1 MESLGFD
8 KIALIGDEEA
18 IIVGEA
24 VNRNVLLELQS
35 RGSSQLKQNVY
46 SFGMID
52 AFYLPQ
58 FSTADKSVVL
68 SVGFDSLQIIKVLF

>member
-1 MESLGFD
+1 MEPLGFD

-18 IIVGEA
+18 IIIGEA
-24 VNRNVLLELQS
+24 VNRNVLLDLKNK
-35 RGSSQLKQNVY
+35 GSSQLKQNVY

-58 FSTADKSVVL
+58 FSSPDKTVVL
-68 SVGFDSLQIIKVLF
+68 SVGFDSLQIIKVLL